1 MLGFILRI
9 VRSVVNHVISMI
21 TAQVN
26 IIQDAVTSPLRGIVQ
41 KVTGGVW
48 KGEGANR
55 FVQEMTSEVI
65 PSLVNIGSM
74 NMGFGNGIKKA
85 LDIMDQADRQAQSK
99 ANELFDVFGKIFS

>member
-1 MLGFILRI
+1 
-9 VRSVVNHVISMI
+9 MI
-21 TAQVN
+21 TSQVN
-26 IIQDAVTSPLRGIVQ
+26 LIQDAVTSPLRGLVQ
-41 KVTGGVW
+41 QVTGGIW

>member
-1 MLGFILRI
+1 
-9 VRSVVNHVISMI
+9 MI
-21 TAQVN
+21 TSQVN
-26 IIQDAVTSPLRGIVQ
+26 IIQDAVTSPLRGLVQ
-41 KVTGGVW
+41 QVSGGIW